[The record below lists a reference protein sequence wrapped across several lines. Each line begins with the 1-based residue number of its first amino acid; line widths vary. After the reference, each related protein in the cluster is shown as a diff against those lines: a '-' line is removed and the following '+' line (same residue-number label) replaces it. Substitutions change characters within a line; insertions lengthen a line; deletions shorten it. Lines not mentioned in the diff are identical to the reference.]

1 MMPRLLW
8 LTRPHLLFFALP
20 WLMVLLTTGTLAQK
34 YIGLYRA
41 QEMFFS
47 SWILWIGPMPLPGT
61 YLTLAVITF
70 SLTLKFLVSSPWRME
85 KIGINLTHLGV
96 LVLLIGGMVTA
107 ATQREGFMVLSE
119 GTRSDTSSSYHER
132 VFTVAQDNAKIFE
145 ISYPELSPGLLNVG
159 DMSVDIRKTCR
170 NCLPEA
176 APEDASRE
184 GIAAKVTLTDMAP
197 EKEDEQNLSGLELTV
212 SGKTFVLMERMS
224 PSISHKGFQFSIG
237 RKTTSLPF
245 SIRLEKFSMS
255 YYPGTN
261 MARDYTSDVV
271 VEDQGRVWPA
281 RIGMNEPL
289 RYKGYTVYQSSFL
302 EGPKD
307 IQSVLSIVE
316 NKGRAFPYIGSI
328 IIFAGLLVHLILRLR
343 LTARKTTLAALFLS
357 LVLSTPARAQDSF
370 NYDAF
375 SRIPVQHEGRIKPLE
390 SFARHYLKIF
400 SGNDRGASK
409 WLARSLFDPGAAA
422 QDPIFKITSPE
433 KAGLEIKPDRRYTFA
448 DISLALKNKTA
459 VIQSLLAQNPEDW
472 TADQRALMDMHDK
485 AQAYG
490 DILRSLT
497 AVLPLAVDIPD
508 ALKKE
513 WRLKDSR
520 FYTLADIAPKRRD
533 IDKKIRSL
541 VSRKGDNLNA
551 YTPDEKA
558 LALLSFQ
565 IALIE
570 HSGTQSTLLRVIPP
584 VDGGE
589 EWILPWRGTTTSLQP
604 WKDMAKAYHEG
615 EAKAFTDATPTNTSA
630 RLDAEILYH
639 ALSPFYLS
647 ALLYFL
653 SFLSL
658 VAFTLTGKNMA
669 HGLSVI
675 LAGAGLAIHLTG
687 LALRIYI
694 LARPPV
700 ATLYESILFVAAA
713 GVGAALWCEYRRRD
727 GAGLLTAGVTGSILL
742 TLAFGFAPDDTLK
755 MLTAVLNTNF
765 WLAVHV
771 LCITLGYGWCIVTA
785 VMAHICLAR
794 RDMDLRDTIKTLS
807 ILSLLFTTVGTILG
821 GIWADQSWG
830 RFWGWDPKENGALL
844 IVLWLAWV
852 LHGQITQHLP
862 RLAALAALAYL
873 NVIVALAWFGVNLL
887 GTGLH
892 SYGFTDGIALS
903 LGIFCLAETIFVGYL
918 WHRAAR

>member
-1 MMPRLLW
+1 MRACLQW
-8 LTRPHLLFFALP
+8 LTRPHLLFVALP
-20 WLMVLLTTGTLAQK
+20 WLMVLLTAGTLAQK
-34 YIGLYRA
+34 CIGLFRA
-41 QEMFFS
+41 QEIFFS
-47 SWILWIGPMPLPGT
+47 SWILWLGPIPLPGT
-61 YLTLAVITF
+61 YLTLAAITL
-70 SLTLKFLVSSPWRME
+70 SLTIKFLIASPWRIE
-85 KIGINLTHLGV
+85 KIGINLTHLGI
-96 LVLLIGGMVTA
+96 LVLLIGGIITA
-107 ATQREGFMVLSE
+107 ATQREGFMVLAE
-119 GTRSDTSSSYHER
+119 GTRSDTSSSYHDR
-132 VFTVAQDNAKIFE
+132 VFTVTKGGTEIFQ
-145 ISYPELSPGLLNVG
+145 IPHTELSNGLVHIG
-159 DMSVDIRKTCR
+159 KMPVDIKKICR
-170 NCLPEA
+170 NCLPDT
-176 APEDASRE
+176 APEDASRQ

-212 SGKTFVLMERMS
+212 SGKTYVLMERMS
-224 PSISHKGFQFSIG
+224 PFVSHEGYQFSVG
-237 RKTTSLPF
+237 RKATYLPF

-261 MARDYTSDVV
+261 MAREYTSDVI
-271 VEDQGRVWPA
+271 VEDGGSAWPA

-343 LTARKTTLAALFLS
+343 LTALALLFLP
-357 LVLSTPARAQDSF
+357 LILPGAAQAQDHL

-400 SGNDRGASK
+400 SGSERGASQ

-422 QDPIFKITSPE
+422 QDPVFKITSPE
-433 KAGLEIKPDRRYTFA
+433 KLGLPVKPGRLYTFA
-448 DISLALKNKTA
+448 DISLALKNKA
-459 VIQSLLAQNPEDW
+459 PVIQSLLGQNPQDW
-472 TADQRALMDMHDK
+472 TADQRALMDTHDK

-497 AVLPLAVDIPD
+497 AVLPLAINIPD
-508 ALKKE
+508 GLKKQWALKNS
-513 WRLKDSR
+513 D

-533 IDKKIRSL
+533 IDRKIKSL
-541 VSRKGDNLNA
+541 IARKGDDLNA

-565 IALIE
+565 IGLIE
-570 HSGTQSTLLRVIPP
+570 NSGTQSTLLRVIPP
-584 VDGGE
+584 ADGTE
-589 EWILPWRGTTTSLQP
+589 EWMSPWHAQATSLQP
-604 WKDMAKAYHEG
+604 WKDMAKAYHE
-615 EAKAFTDATPTNTSA
+615 ESLQAFTKAAPISASA
-630 RLDAEILYH
+630 RIEAEIFYH
-639 ALSPFYLS
+639 ALSPFHFS

-658 VAFTLTGKNMA
+658 VAFALTGKNMA
-669 HGLSVI
+669 QGGAVLF
-675 LAGAGLAIHLTG
+675 AGIGLAVHLTG

-700 ATLYESILFVAAA
+700 ATLYESILFVSAA
-713 GVGAALWCEYRRRD
+713 GVAAALWCEYRRRD
-727 GAGLLTAGVTGSILL
+727 GAGVLTAGVTGSILL
-742 TLAFGFAPDDTLK
+742 TVAFGFAPDDTLK

-794 RDMDLRDTIKTLS
+794 QDMDLRDTIKTLS

-852 LHGQITQHLP
+852 LHGQITQYLSRH
-862 RLAALAALAYL
+862 AALAALAYL

-903 LGIFCLAETIFVGYL
+903 LGMFCLAETIFIGYL